1 MINELEYGLKITGN
15 DKALAVVGGLHLYRK
30 SDQDL
35 EWTAQMLHRHQLKHF
50 LGAHCTGIEATYTI
64 RRLAGLDRKT
74 CVVGSIGASF
84 TLGKGIDPEA
94 LAK

>member
-1 MINELEYGLKITGN
+1 
-15 DKALAVVGGLHLYRK
+15 
-30 SDQDL
+30 
-35 EWTAQMLHRHQLKHF
+35 MLRQHKLRHF
-50 LGAHCTGIEATYTI
+50 LGAHCTGIEAVYSI